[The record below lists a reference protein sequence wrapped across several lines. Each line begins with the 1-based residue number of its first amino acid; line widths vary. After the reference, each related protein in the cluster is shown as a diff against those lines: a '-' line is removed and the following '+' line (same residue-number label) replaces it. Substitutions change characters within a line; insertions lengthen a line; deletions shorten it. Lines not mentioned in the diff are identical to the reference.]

1 LPDPT
6 PIRWQVKEQAVDLEN
21 RVRAYL
27 LERGWKLAKP
37 WNTWGWAPPAAD
49 ENTEPRRKFRRLGQ
63 ALEEQLR
70 EDMTSET
77 TPRCEGEGLDG

>member
-6 PIRWQVKEQAVDLEN
+6 PIRWQTREKAVDIQN
-21 RVRAYL
+21 CVKAYL
-27 LERGWKLAKP
+27 IERGWKNAKP
-37 WNTWGWAPPAAD
+37 WNTWGWLPPDAD
-49 ENTEPRRKFRRLGQ
+49 DQTVRFRKFGQ

-70 EDMTSET
+70 EDMTAET